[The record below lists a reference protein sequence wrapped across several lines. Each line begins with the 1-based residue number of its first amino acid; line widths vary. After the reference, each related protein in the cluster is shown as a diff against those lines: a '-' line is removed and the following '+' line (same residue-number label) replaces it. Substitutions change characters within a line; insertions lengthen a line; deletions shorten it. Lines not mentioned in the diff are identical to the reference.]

1 MNINKVIP
9 NLYIGDIRGA
19 QDFEGLKQAGVT
31 HILQALGGID
41 PMFKG
46 KFTYKVLDVLD
57 YPSQDLSRYFNE
69 VVNWIASV
77 IKSGGTVFV
86 HW

>member
-19 QDFEGLKQAGVT
+19 QDFEGLKQSGVT
-31 HILQALGGID
+31 HILQALGGME

-46 KFTYKVLDVLD
+46 KFTYKILNVMDS
-57 YPSQDLSRYFNE
+57 PSQDLTRFFPE
-69 VVNWIASV
+69 VVNWISSV
-77 IKSGGTVFV
+77 I
-86 HW
+86 